1 MDTIT
6 PPKPRRAPGLGSP
19 HSGTVWPDGRA
30 HSPVKKNPLF
40 ERPDGGHFGRLVRLY
55 VGLVLFGVST
65 ALMVRSR
72 LGLTAWSVL
81 HEGLSRRT
89 GLSIGLVTGLLGA
102 LVLLVW
108 IPLRQRPG
116 LGTISN
122 VIVIGAATDCALALL
137 PEINALPGRT
147 ALLFCG
153 IALSGLATPAYIS
166 AGYGPGPRD
175 GLTTGLAKVT
185 GLSIRRARLAVELVV
200 LASGWILGGTV
211 GVGTVLHALAIGP
224 LMQAGLAKFARKDCK
239 DANRPNPDCGA

>member
-1 MDTIT
+1 MDTIR

-40 ERPDGGHFGRLVRLY
+40 ERPDGGHFGRLVSLY
-55 VGLVLFGVST
+55 VGLALFGVST

-153 IALSGLATPAYIS
+153 IALSGLATSVYIS
-166 AGYGPGPRD
+166 AGYGPRPRD
-175 GLTTGLAKVT
+175 GLTTGFSSAT
-185 GLSIRRARLAVELVV
+185 
-200 LASGWILGGTV
+200 
-211 GVGTVLHALAIGP
+211 
-224 LMQAGLAKFARKDCK
+224 
-239 DANRPNPDCGA
+239 